1 MGGEWWFHDFYL
13 SNLTSFWWGNV
24 SNWVFKFCVFERIY
38 YRGVGPPRKSW
49 RYLILAQPP
58 LNIHRISCLNELAF
72 DHNSIK
78 KLMFSISSFNQ
89 IFYTHNKNICD
100 QSGTFLWTIY
110 IFWCSIDSKNVCF
123 FCIYKN
129 RKHMN
134 FLAYFDFKDPL
145 NVRNIF
151 NI

>member
-1 MGGEWWFHDFYL
+1 MIFICQIWHRSDEEMSVIESLNF
-13 SNLTSFWWGNV
+13 
-24 SNWVFKFCVFERIY
+24 VFLRESTTEASVLLE
-38 YRGVGPPRKSW
+38 KSLK